1 MIIAVFSVL
10 FISLLISIPIAVSL
24 GMASIVGLYSL
35 SPELLV
41 LAPQKFLTGIN
52 SFTLLAIPMFILAGT
67 IMGSGGIA
75 ARIVNFCLIF
85 VGALLVRGIE
95 TVWKESAHMENRLP
109 QYNSFEEKNL
119 LFKKGEELGCFKY
132 GSTVILLFVPKFQ
145 WLKNLTSGTALRMG
159 ERIALRTE

>member
-1 MIIAVFSVL
+1 MNFDILAYISCKNHPKNDQVCRKMIIAVFSVL
-10 FISLLISIPIAVSL
+10 FISLLMSIPIAVSL

-85 VGALLVRGIE
+85 VGRV
-95 TVWKESAHMENRLP
+95 
-109 QYNSFEEKNL
+109 
-119 LFKKGEELGCFKY
+119 KG
-132 GSTVILLFVPKFQ
+132 
-145 WLKNLTSGTALRMG
+145 
-159 ERIALRTE
+159 